1 MDAKIIEEL
10 RPKNKNQELLKAE
23 NKMKTIIKKMIP
35 NLVKTISSIMTI
47 IMSGIL
53 FLSCSASKEPD
64 LKDIDSA
71 EKQIVINKIC
81 DVVTS
86 EYVFPDIA
94 EKCVNALKGKL
105 SHDEYKR
112 INNPREFAIRVAAD
126 LQALSNDKH
135 FRVRVLFGDG
145 TQPEKKNTPE
155 DDFINKVKDNH
166 FLKRGNYGFMNVR
179 WFKGNIGYLDLRAF
193 TAADIASE
201 KAVTVMKF
209 LSDMDAIIID
219 FRNAVRGGS
228 PEMVALLCSY
238 FLEKPTLFN
247 TFYNRKEGS
256 TTEEWTLAKIDG
268 ERMPDVPLYIL
279 TNKDVFSACEAF
291 TYSLQALKR
300 AIVIGEPTKGGAH
313 LTRDVIL
320 NDRFILTIPF
330 ARAINPITGTNWE
343 GSGVKPDIS
352 VKSSKALDIA
362 LELAEKSAEEHRR
375 KREENDITNAKAIFG
390 KFMSIVQQFSQGE
403 KERAVTD
410 MRVLLVEGYKLKLLT
425 EEMINQAGYDL
436 IGMRLYELAL
446 EFFKFNVEKFPYS
459 YNAYDGLGEAYM
471 KIGNTDQAVI
481 LYRKSLEI
489 NPNNEDAKKMV
500 EQLQK

>member
-1 MDAKIIEEL
+1 
-10 RPKNKNQELLKAE
+10 
-23 NKMKTIIKKMIP
+23 MKTIIIKKMIP
-35 NLVKTISSIMTI
+35 DFLKTGLSIASITIS
-47 IMSGIL
+47 GLL
-53 FLSCSASKEPD
+53 FMACSASKESI

-94 EKCVNALKGKL
+94 EKCVNRLKEKI

-112 INNPREFAIRVAAD
+112 ISNPRGFAIKVAED
-126 LQALSNDKH
+126 LQAISKDKH
-135 FRVRVLFGDG
+135 FRVQVSFGDG

-155 DDFINKVKDNH
+155 DDFINKVKSNH
-166 FLKRGNYGFMNVR
+166 FLKRGNYGFMDVK
-179 WFKGNIGYLDLRAF
+179 WYKGNIGYLDLRAF

-201 KAVTVMKF
+201 KAVVVMKF

-238 FLEKPTLFN
+238 FLEKPTLYN

-268 ERMPDVPLYIL
+268 ECMPDVPLYIL
-279 TNKDVFSACEAF
+279 TNKNVFSACEAF
-291 TYSLQALKR
+291 AYSLQALKR
-300 AIVIGEPTKGGAH
+300 ATVIGEPTKGGAH
-313 LTRDVIL
+313 LTREVML

-330 ARAINPITGTNWE
+330 VRAINPITGTNWE
-343 GSGVKPDIS
+343 GSGVKPDIP
-352 VKSSKALDIA
+352 VKSSKALDVA
-362 LELAEKSAEEHRR
+362 LELAEKSAEEHRN
-375 KREENDITNAKAIFG
+375 KREENDITNAKTVFE

-403 KERAVTD
+403 KGKALTDIRA
-410 MRVLLVEGYKLKLLT
+410 LLQEGYTSKLLT

-436 IGMRLYELAL
+436 LSMELYELAL

-459 YNAYDGLGEAYM
+459 YNAYDSFGEAYM
-471 KIGNTDQAVI
+471 KMEETGQALI
-481 LYRKSLEI
+481 NYKKSLEI
-489 NPNNEDAKKMV
+489 NPNNDNAKKML